1 MSIVNAQKFLEKI
14 QTDNEFRKE
23 VTHTKEL
30 NKFEEILK
38 NKNMNFSSSEMEEGF
53 NTLHVSCQSY
63 EQAEDLKNA
72 YLFYQL
78 LISSIS

>member
-1 MSIVNAQKFLEKI
+1 MSIVNAQKFLEKV
-14 QTDNEFRKE
+14 QTDKEFRRE
-23 VTHTKEL
+23 VTKSKEL
-30 NKFEEILK
+30 DEFEKILNSK
-38 NKNMNFSSSEMEEGF
+38 NITFTSSEMEEGF